1 MTTTPKPKPKSP
13 VTPYA
18 LRAKSP
24 AKRRASK
31 TTEDDFFG
39 KYRPDPHQVV
49 SLKHAEANPRVLDFS
64 DAGTGKTPVALW
76 AYAKERRAGAGCLL
90 VVCPRT
96 LMVNIWANSVKK
108 FTPYLKAV
116 VAKADNREE
125 AFAQEADVYIT
136 NTDAVK
142 WIAKQNKKFFSRF
155 THLVN
160 DESSAFKHHT
170 SQRSKALAKIRGH
183 FTHRRM
189 MSGTPASRSIT
200 DVWHQAYVADDGQ
213 RLGNSF
219 YAFRNSVST
228 PKQVGNNADAVRWD
242 DKEGAEEAVYGLL
255 SDIVVR
261 HKFED
266 VVKIPERQIY
276 TVPYSL
282 PGKAMKAYLQM
293 ERHQFM
299 VYQDMVKRGTVTAVH
314 AASVRQK
321 LLQIASGAVY
331 ADHDGGDKQPVTIL
345 DLGRYELVMDLAVES
360 PHSLV
365 MFLWRHQRDA
375 LVKEAE
381 SRGLNYAVLDGT
393 SNDSLR
399 ENIEARYQADE
410 FDTVI
415 AHPQT
420 VAHGLTLTRGT
431 TTIWAS
437 PTDNTEWFK
446 QGNRRQARRG
456 QTQATRV
463 VTVIA
468 DGTRDQAAYD
478 NCIGKGERE
487 DNLLDLFANH
497 TIGEFA

>member
-1 MTTTPKPKPKSP
+1 MNKPHALKP
-13 VTPYA
+13 
-18 LRAKSP
+18 KSP

-31 TTEDDFFG
+31 TTDDDFFG

-49 SLKHAEANPRVLDFS
+49 SLKHAESNDRVLDFS

-76 AYAKERRAGAGCLL
+76 AYAKRRREGAGCLL
-90 VVCPRT
+90 VICPRT
-96 LMVNIWANSVKK
+96 LMTNVWLNSVRK

-116 VAKADNREE
+116 VAKAENREE
-125 AFAQEADVYIT
+125 AFAQEADIYIT

-142 WIAKQNKKFFSRF
+142 WLAKQNKKFFARF
-155 THLVN
+155 TDLIN

-170 SQRSKALAKIRGH
+170 SQRSKALAKIRAH
-183 FTHRRM
+183 FGRRRL

-200 DVWHQAYVADDGQ
+200 DVWHQAFVCDDGK

-228 PKQVGNNADAVRWD
+228 PVQVGNNPNALRWE
-242 DKEGAEEAVYGLL
+242 DKEGAEDAVFGLL
-255 SDIVVR
+255 ADIVVR
-261 HKFED
+261 HKFDD
-266 VVKIPERQIY
+266 VVKIPERQVY
-276 TVPYSL
+276 TVPYTLS
-282 PGKAMKAYLQM
+282 GKHLKAYYEM
-293 ERHQFM
+293 EKRQFL
-299 VYQDMVKRGTVTAVH
+299 VYQDKLKKGTITAVH
-314 AASVRQK
+314 AASVRGK

-331 ADHDGGDKQPVTIL
+331 ADQDDKGQPTHVL
-345 DLGRYELVMDLAVES
+345 DSGRYELVMDLATES

-365 MFLWRHQRDA
+365 MFLWRHQRDL

-381 SRGLNYAVLDGT
+381 ARGLNFAVLDGDASDT
-393 SNDSLR
+393 LR
-399 ENIEARYQADE
+399 ENIEAEYQAGAYD
-410 FDTVI
+410 VLI

-468 DGTRDQAAYD
+468 EGTVDQAAYD

-487 DNLLDLFANH
+487 DALLGLFEKY
-497 TIGEFA
+497 TTEELTP

>member
-1 MTTTPKPKPKSP
+1 MTTKKRPPQLVQIPH
-13 VTPYA
+13 A
-18 LRAKSP
+18 LRPKSP

-31 TTEDDFFG
+31 TTEDEFFG
-39 KYRPDPHQVV
+39 KYKPDPHQVI
-49 SLKHAEANPRVLDFS
+49 SLQHAEANPRALDFS

-76 AYAKERRAGAGCLL
+76 AYAKRRRRAGAGCLL
-90 VVCPRT
+90 VICPRT
-96 LMVNIWANSVKK
+96 LMTNVWLNSVRK

-116 VAKADNREE
+116 VAKAENREE
-125 AFAQEADVYIT
+125 AFAEDVDIYIT

-142 WIAKQNKKFFSRF
+142 WLTKQNKKFFARF
-155 THLVN
+155 TDLVN

-170 SQRSKALAKIRGH
+170 SQRSKALAKIRTH
-183 FTHRRM
+183 FTHRRL

-200 DVWHQAYVADDGQ
+200 DVWHQAYIVDDGQ

-228 PKQVGNNADAVRWD
+228 PKQVGRDPNALRWE
-242 DKEGAEEAVYGLL
+242 DKEGAEDAVFGLL

-261 HKFED
+261 HNFDD
-266 VVKIPERQIY
+266 VVKIPERQTY
-276 TVPYSL
+276 TVPYTL
-282 PGKAMKAYLQM
+282 APKHMKAYYAM
-293 ERHQFM
+293 EKQQFLT
-299 VYQDMVKRGTVTAVH
+299 YQDKVKRGTVTAVH
-314 AASVRQK
+314 AASVRGK

-331 ADHDGGDKQPVTIL
+331 ADMDDKGQPTHVL
-345 DLGRYELVMDLAVES
+345 DTDRYGLVMDLAVES

-365 MFLWRHQRDA
+365 MFLWRHQRDL
-375 LVKEAE
+375 LVKEADA
-381 SRGLNYAVLDGT
+381 RGLSFAVLDGDA
-393 SNDSLR
+393 NDALR
-399 ENIEARYQADE
+399 ENIEAEYQAGAYD
-410 FDTVI
+410 VLI

-468 DGTRDQAAYD
+468 EGTVDQAAYD
-478 NCIGKGERE
+478 NCIGKGLRE
-487 DNLLDLFANH
+487 DSLLGLFEKF
-497 TIGEFA
+497 TTEEFA